1 MILHRFTK
9 HVTEQN
15 WFPAFIEL
23 ILIILGVFIGLQANS
38 WNEERIAKVTTQS
51 YYERLIEDLQ
61 TEETMRVHRIAYNA
75 STLKHGESVIDALNQ
90 SIDNLGAQFLIDLYQ
105 ASQIWPYTPQR
116 TTYDEIISGNIA
128 DTIPDIKLR
137 NKLANYYLNLEAQKV
152 IQGERTSY
160 RNNLRRYM
168 QHEIQKFIRE
178 NCGDITE
185 YTVNNI
191 EIGHLPEECELKVDP
206 IIISNAV
213 SKLSS
218 YKNLELDLTRHLADV
233 EQKIVS
239 LKYYIPATRELI
251 KYLEELQ
258 H

>member
-1 MILHRFTK
+1 
-9 HVTEQN
+9 
-15 WFPAFIEL
+15 
-23 ILIILGVFIGLQANS
+23 
-38 WNEERIAKVTTQS
+38 
-51 YYERLIEDLQ
+51 
-61 TEETMRVHRIAYNA
+61 
-75 STLKHGESVIDALNQ
+75 
-90 SIDNLGAQFLIDLYQ
+90 
-105 ASQIWPYTPQR
+105 

-168 QHEIQKFIRE
+168 QHVIQKFIRE

-185 YTVNNI
+185 YTDNNI
-191 EIGHLPEECELKVDP
+191 EIGQLPEECELKVDP
-206 IIISNAV
+206 IVISNAV

-239 LKYYIPATRELI
+239 LKSYIPATRELI